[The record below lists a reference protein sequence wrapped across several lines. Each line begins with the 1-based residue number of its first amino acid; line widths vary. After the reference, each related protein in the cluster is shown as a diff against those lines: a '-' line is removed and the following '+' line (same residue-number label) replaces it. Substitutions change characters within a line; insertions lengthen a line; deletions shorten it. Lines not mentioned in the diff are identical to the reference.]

1 MKAREY
7 MHLKW
12 FKEGK
17 QVRQMKTLTGAE
29 IVIECLKEQGVDT
42 VFGYPG
48 GAILNIYDALYK
60 HKDEITHILTS
71 HEQGASHAADGYAR
85 ATGKVGVCMATSG
98 PGATNLVTGIA
109 TANLDSI
116 PMVAITCNVTTGL
129 LGKDSFQEIDILGV
143 TMPITKYNF
152 IVKDVTKLADVIR
165 RAFVIAKSG
174 RPGPVLVDITKDV
187 TAAACEYEPK
197 EPQPIERETELIRE
211 EDMEKAIEMIKAAR
225 KPFIFV
231 GGGAV
236 ASDAANEL
244 SAFAHKIQAPVGDS
258 LMGKGAFDGT
268 DVLYTGMIG
277 MHGTKTSNLGVSE
290 CDLLVALGARFS
302 DRVIGN
308 ASLFAKNA
316 KILHI
321 DIDAAEINKNIHAD
335 VSIVGD
341 LKDILTKLIARM
353 EQMHHPEW
361 TAHILELKE
370 KYPLKYDDSQLSC
383 PYIIE
388 ELDRIT
394 KGNAIITTDVGQH
407 QMWAAQYYHYTKPR
421 TFLSSGGLGTMG
433 YGIGA
438 CIGAK
443 TGCPDKI
450 CVNIGGDG
458 CFRMN
463 LIELATASRYQIPI
477 IQIIINKH
485 VLGMV
490 RQWQTLFYGKRYS
503 QTVLEDAVD
512 YCKVAEG
519 LGCAAIRVTA
529 KEEVAPAI
537 EKAIALQ
544 KPVVIDCRIPEDD
557 KVFPMVPAGAAI
569 SEVFDGDDLASK

>member
-1 MKAREY
+1 ME
-7 MHLKW
+7 
-12 FKEGK
+12 
-17 QVRQMKTLTGAE
+17 LTGSQ

-48 GAILNIYDALYK
+48 GTILNIYDELYR
-60 HKDEITHILTS
+60 HPEIHHILTS
-71 HEQGASHAADGYAR
+71 HEQGAAHAADGYAR
-85 ATGKVGVCMATSG
+85 ATGKTGVCMATSG

-109 TANLDSI
+109 TAYMDST
-116 PMVAITCNVTTGL
+116 PMVAITCNVGKAL
-129 LGKDSFQEIDILGV
+129 LGKDSFQEIDIAGV
-143 TMPITKYNF
+143 AMPITKYSV
-152 IVKDVTKLADVIR
+152 IVKDITVLADTLR
-165 RAFVIAKSG
+165 RAFTIAKSG

-187 TAAACEYEPK
+187 TAATYEYEPK
-197 EPQPIERETELIRE
+197 TPEKIEPFTERITEEGLDHVVSLIQESKR
-211 EDMEKAIEMIKAAR
+211 
-225 KPFIFV
+225 PYIFV
-231 GGGAV
+231 GGGSIISG
-236 ASDAANEL
+236 ASEEVREL
-244 SAFAHKIQAPVGDS
+244 AHRIQAPVCDT
-258 LMGKGAFDGT
+258 LMGKGAFPGT
-268 DVLYTGMIG
+268 DELYTGMLG
-277 MHGTKTSNLGVSE
+277 MHGTKTSNYGVTK
-290 CDLLVALGARFS
+290 CDLLIVLGARFS
-302 DRVIGN
+302 DRVTGN
-308 ASLFAKNA
+308 AAKFANNA
-316 KILHI
+316 KIVQI
-321 DIDAAEINKNIHAD
+321 DVDAAEINKNVVVESSIIGD
-335 VSIVGD
+335 VKEV
-341 LKDILTKLIARM
+341 LKRLNARL
-353 EQMHHPEW
+353 EPMHHDEW
-361 TAHILELKE
+361 IAEIEAMKE
-370 KYPLKYDDSQLSC
+370 KFPLKHEEGLTG
-383 PYIIE
+383 PFVIE
-388 ELDRIT
+388 EIYKATD
-394 KGNAIITTDVGQH
+394 GQAVITTDVGQH

-477 IQIIINKH
+477 IQIIINNH